1 MAFSIIFLSP
11 PGRFFTHFS
20 HVEIALH
27 IPKIIRNRRPQLA
40 FVEICSTQSV
50 WGFSSNF
57 FLCVLQPSPF
67 NSARGRQRA
76 RVLFCAQKRKKK
88 TKKEPR
94 IIFLVRK
101 ERHAR
106 DDMPSQH

>member
-1 MAFSIIFLSP
+1 MEKLRFMSRKSSATGGRSWHLWKSVQHKAF
-11 PGRFFTHFS
+11 
-20 HVEIALH
+20 
-27 IPKIIRNRRPQLA
+27 
-40 FVEICSTQSV
+40 
-50 WGFSSNF
+50 GFSSNF
-57 FLCVLQPSPF
+57 FLCVFQPSPF

-94 IIFLVRK
+94 TIFLVRR